1 MPLEKISTIT
11 RCFQERF
18 MGQMEAPSSW
28 EIVKLVFLRKPDA
41 EPKERDQEL
50 QGRCAHICIFEVV
63 RILYCSSP
71 CAGKRTRKLEEK
83 LHVGGLNGISCPHLV
98 VMATYLLHKHWE

>member
-1 MPLEKISTIT
+1 
-11 RCFQERF
+11 

-28 EIVKLVFLRKPDA
+28 EIVKLVFLRKQDA

-50 QGRCAHICIFEVV
+50 QGRCAHIGIFEVV

-71 CAGKRTRKLEEK
+71 CAGKQPENWKK